1 MITNEMMEWG
11 ATIED
16 LLMEVE
22 VELEE
27 VVTNE

>member
-1 MITNEMMEWG
+1 MITNEMMAWG

-16 LLMEVE
+16 LLMEAD

-27 VVTNE
+27 EED

>member
-16 LLMEVE
+16 LLMEAE